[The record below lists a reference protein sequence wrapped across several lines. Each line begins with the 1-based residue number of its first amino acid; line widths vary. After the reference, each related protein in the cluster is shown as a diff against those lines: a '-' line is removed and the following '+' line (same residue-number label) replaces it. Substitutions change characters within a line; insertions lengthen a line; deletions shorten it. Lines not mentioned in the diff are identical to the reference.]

1 MKLLF
6 DANFSPRIV
15 RALRELDLEC
25 ELVHSTEHLAQAAK
39 DPEVFELARTLEA
52 VLVTKDRK
60 ILKRQHELAAYRTA
74 GIAGFIFTGTA
85 QRKLAEEAA
94 FVLSV
99 IAEVIKVAA
108 HHRPPYVFRV
118 TDLKK
123 IEKLL

>member
-1 MKLLF
+1 MSKLRLSSSG
-6 DANFSPRIV
+6 NSG
-15 RALRELDLEC
+15 
-25 ELVHSTEHLAQAAK
+25 
-39 DPEVFELARTLEA
+39 ARLEA
-52 VLVTKDRK
+52 PFRRQFLTEDRP
-60 ILKRQHELAAYRTA
+60 L
-74 GIAGFIFTGTA
+74 TGTA

>member
-1 MKLLF
+1 MKFLF

-15 RALRELDLEC
+15 RALRELELDC
-25 ELVHSTEHLAQAAK
+25 ELVHSTEHLAPAAK
-39 DPEVFELARTLEA
+39 DPEVFQLARSLEA
-52 VLVTKDRK
+52 ILVTKDRK
-60 ILKRQHELAAYRTA
+60 ILKREHELAAYHSA
-74 GIAGFIFTGTA
+74 GIAAFIFTGTA

-94 FVLSV
+94 FVLAV

-108 HHRPPYVFRV
+108 HHRAPYVFRV